1 MWTIMLTL
9 AWLGNDMVSEA
20 IPCEEARWK
29 CAYRVGCGMALRN
42 YLIGCDVVLR
52 GPYPDKCPEI
62 CMHSLIA
69 LTSTEEG
76 MDLTNCECSDEY
88 CIDQKRRTEV
98 CRAGVTHFM
107 NQPVV
112 SCSVAQW
119 ICGADALCS
128 KALEYYNRYCRAM
141 FAGKKCSARCNNS
154 VNILHRQEKAAR
166 LFQCQC
172 DGKEEYDC
180 LAIQRNMN
188 KLCFAKH
195 TKHHN
200 QTHPDESQLPKQ
212 DEVPSVVL
220 ANRSGVRV
228 VLSPMVLLL
237 ALFIAIGRLG
247 T

>member
-1 MWTIMLTL
+1 
-9 AWLGNDMVSEA
+9 MV
-20 IPCEEARWK
+20 RYFK
-29 CAYRVGCGMALRN
+29 
-42 YLIGCDVVLR
+42 
-52 GPYPDKCPEI
+52 
-62 CMHSLIA
+62 
-69 LTSTEEG
+69 
-76 MDLTNCECSDEY
+76 CECSDEY

-128 KALEYYNRYCRAM
+128 KALEYYNMYCRAM
-141 FAGKKCSARCNNS
+141 FAGRSA
-154 VNILHRQEKAAR
+154 AP
-166 LFQCQC
+166 
-172 DGKEEYDC
+172 GKEEYDC

-188 KLCFAKH
+188 KLCFSKH
-195 TKHHN
+195 TRHHN
-200 QTHPDESQLPKQ
+200 QTHPDESQTPKL

-220 ANRSGVRV
+220 ANRSGNKA

-237 ALFIAIGRLG
+237 ALLTAIGRLA

>member
-1 MWTIMLTL
+1 
-9 AWLGNDMVSEA
+9 
-20 IPCEEARWK
+20 
-29 CAYRVGCGMALRN
+29 
-42 YLIGCDVVLR
+42 
-52 GPYPDKCPEI
+52 
-62 CMHSLIA
+62 
-69 LTSTEEG
+69 
-76 MDLTNCECSDEY
+76 
-88 CIDQKRRTEV
+88 
-98 CRAGVTHFM
+98 M

-141 FAGKKCSARCNNS
+141 FAGKKCNARCNNS

-166 LFQCQC
+166 LFQCKC

-195 TKHHN
+195 KHPNH
-200 QTHPDESQLPKQ
+200 THHDAPQVPKQ
-212 DEVPSVVL
+212 DQDQVPTVVL
-220 ANRSGVRV
+220 TNGSVDRT
-228 VLSPMVLLL
+228 VLSPMVFMI
-237 ALFIAIGRLG
+237 LFVAIGLG